1 MNNWRLLAGVVA
13 VTAVGVLVATQ
24 GPALDTVAAQQPG
37 TGGWVQP
44 KTPWGDPDL
53 QGVWR
58 YEASVPLERPTKFE
72 GRPFLTDEEVSQ
84 NQKLENEQEGQRLAG
99 AEGAAVGRGSI
110 EQSPIR
116 GNEYNSF

>member
-1 MNNWRLLAGVVA
+1 MGNWRLLAALAVAAVVGA
-13 VTAVGVLVATQ
+13 FVLTR
-24 GPALDTVAAQQPG
+24 GPALEVAAQQPAAG
-37 TGGWVQP
+37 AWVQP

-58 YEASVPLERPTKFE
+58 YEATIPLERPASLE
-72 GRPFLTDEEVSQ
+72 GRDSLTDDEVSAK
-84 NQKLENEQEGQRLAG
+84 QKVEDEQERQRLAG
-99 AEGAAVGRGSI
+99 AEGAAVGRGNL